1 MKTKKLQLITVSLL
15 ILTILIMIIGLF
27 LINYSIYC
35 DYHVFNPVKE
45 KYVCVNVN
53 GFEFLNHCNIN
64 YVLSHSAS
72 YICGLSKNNAN
83 YYNWIQLQIG
93 VIFCIILIPILLSI
107 TMSFI
112 FLIIGLKIKIK
123 NNNFWDAIVN
133 CKIIS
138 NYYIH

>member
-1 MKTKKLQLITVSLL
+1 MNAGWIKEVADYLGAQFVLNKFHLIRTLYLGV
-15 ILTILIMIIGLF
+15 MAG
-27 LINYSIYC
+27 N
-35 DYHVFNPVKE
+35 KE

-64 YVLSHSAS
+64 YVLSHSAN
-72 YICGLSKNNAN
+72 YICALSKNNAN
-83 YYNWIQLQIG
+83 CYNWIQLQIG
-93 VIFCIILIPILLSI
+93 VIFCIIIVPILLSI

-123 NNNFWDAIVN
+123 NNNFWDAIAN